1 MANFAKSGH
10 TETSFWERNFFWWN
24 LNDCIFPI
32 KIAAEI
38 LKMKIRETFNF
49 QKTRNQ
55 NLKYAP
61 NWNPFWGHHL
71 EGLKSFFFSSA
82 SAKSMHKV
90 LMSFRVLICSLS
102 LSLSL
107 SNSLSHRGPLYKKE
121 FTIVNSGN
129 TMNGDVSV
137 HWYCISN
144 WSRLYMYN
152 EHSLNGK
159 TM

>member
-107 SNSLSHRGPLYKKE
+107 IPSHTVDLFIWRSLLLWIVATRWTE
-121 FTIVNSGN
+121 MFQFTDTVFQIDHVYIS
-129 TMNGDVSV
+129 TMN
-137 HWYCISN
+137 I
-144 WSRLYMYN
+144 L
-152 EHSLNGK
+152 
-159 TM
+159 

>member
-71 EGLKSFFFSSA
+71 EGLKSFFLVGVGKIYAQSSNEFS
-82 SAKSMHKV
+82 
-90 LMSFRVLICSLS
+90 CSHLLS

-107 SNSLSHRGPLYKKE
+107 SNSLSHRGPLYMKE